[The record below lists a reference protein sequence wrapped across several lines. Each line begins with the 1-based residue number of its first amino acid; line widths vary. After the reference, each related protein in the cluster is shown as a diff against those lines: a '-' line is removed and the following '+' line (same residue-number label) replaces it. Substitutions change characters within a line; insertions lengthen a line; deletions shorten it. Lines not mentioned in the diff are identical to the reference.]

1 MKFKKYKLILLVAD
15 TAVISIAVIVS
26 YWIKQRQ
33 IIADGL
39 LYMKLSPSILM
50 PFSILILSLIILFKN
65 SNLYKMHVLFDSY
78 YQFVVFVKSIL
89 ISYGI
94 LITTLFFFKHPL
106 LELRGV
112 LIPSFAILFVLF
124 PVYRILAL
132 KYAMRYALKNKI
144 IGERVILVGAGSKGR
159 EIARELLNNKYT
171 YFTPIG
177 FLDDERE
184 PGSVFEGL
192 KVIDKTNNI
201 GKYAGDFDAILIALT
216 NATYNKLQRIINR
229 YQKLNKPIHII
240 SDLYRIIPEKLAV
253 EKFDGFSTFQVPP
266 TDELKE
272 HTYIII
278 KRIMDVTTAL
288 VLIIGL
294 LPLWIFIAVL
304 IKMESEGP
312 FLYTTEVVGYREKRF
327 RWYKFRSMYHGC
339 DDTLHRELV
348 KKIAQGIRDGTKLQ
362 NDPRVTRTGRWL
374 RKYSI
379 DEFPQLINVLK
390 GQMSLVGPRPVLP
403 YEYELLDEW
412 QKERFSVLPGM
423 TGLWQVRGR
432 NKVNIADQHV
442 LDLYYVRNRSLSLD
456 LVILFNTVSVVI
468 SGKTGV

>member
-1 MKFKKYKLILLVAD
+1 MQFKKYKLILLFAD
-15 TAVISIAVIVS
+15 IAIVSMAVIIS

-39 LYMKLSPSILM
+39 LYLKMSPSILI
-50 PFSILILSLIILFKN
+50 PFSILMVSLIILFKN
-65 SNLYKMHVLFDSY
+65 SNLYKMHVVFDSY
-78 YQFVVFVKSIL
+78 YQFVVIVKSIL

-112 LIPSFAILFVLF
+112 LIPSFAIMIVLF
-124 PVYRILAL
+124 PVYRILLL
-132 KYAMRYALKNKI
+132 KYTLRFALKNKI

-159 EIARELLNNKYT
+159 EIAKELLNNKYT

-177 FLDDERE
+177 FLDDEKE
-184 PGSVFEGL
+184 PGSMLEGL
-192 KVIDKTNNI
+192 KLLDKTGNVE
-201 GKYAGDFDAILIALT
+201 KYADDFDAILIALK
-216 NATYNKLQRIINR
+216 NASHNKLQRMINR
-229 YQKLNKPIHII
+229 YQRLNKPIHII
-240 SDLYRIIPEKLAV
+240 SDLYRIIPEKVEV

-266 TDELKE
+266 VGELKE
-272 HTYIII
+272 HTYIVT
-278 KRIMDVTTAL
+278 KRIMDFTAAL
-288 VLIIGL
+288 VLITAL
-294 LPLWIFIAVL
+294 LPLWIIIAIL
-304 IKMESEGP
+304 IKIESEGP
-312 FLYTTEVVGYREKRF
+312 FLYRTEVVGYREKRF
-327 RWYKFRSMYHGC
+327 KWYKFRSMYHGC
-339 DDTLHRELV
+339 DDSVHRELV
-348 KKIAQGIRDGTKLQ
+348 KKIAQGIRDGKKLQ
-362 NDPRVTRTGRWL
+362 NDPRVTGTGRWL
-374 RKYSI
+374 RRYSI

-403 YEYELLDEW
+403 YEYDLLDDW

-432 NKVNIADQHV
+432 NKVNLADQHV

-468 SGKTGV
+468 SGRTGV